1 MDPISALSL
10 TANIFQVIGFA
21 IDIVHVSL
29 QIHDAGT
36 LDTFKDLESAAS
48 KTRKA
53 AQSLTAKSAGQAS
66 LQAKDALD
74 QELMEITDETL
85 QIAGELDALLQ
96 KVHGKGLGRS
106 LSSTACKTFRTVWNK
121 DKVLKLQ
128 QRLHGARDELQ
139 FHLIVSIRS
148 RLNEQSIRLDHA
160 MKALDD
166 DARVALTR
174 VISGL
179 SILQDQGDAIL
190 NGQARSEVLARERHD
205 ELLATIGRSS
215 RRSKHHRKSRHRS
228 DEMDEEMAEM
238 LEATRRDRIQA
249 AIVSSLWFPTMQD
262 REDGISE
269 AHKTTYRWIYRDPEQ
284 SYQQWDNFSQFLRT
298 GSGAYWITGKPGAGK
313 STLMKF
319 LVHNDATKE
328 ALNAWAGARRLTMAR
343 FYFYYNGKPMQKSQ
357 IGVLR
362 SLLHQICSARPKLV
376 QVGFRDRFEAMFL
389 SGEQPSTFTP
399 TLWELKRAL
408 KAIVEHQKDGCFF
421 FAVDGLDE
429 YDADGAEMALLAK
442 VFKQLSS
449 LPHVKCVLSSRPLVT
464 FEQSFEECPRLRLHE
479 LTRPDITAFVE
490 ASISQH
496 PGLQRLMVRDPS
508 AAESFVQEIVDGS
521 SGVFLWVQLVVSSLL
536 EGLRNGDEI
545 EDLQRRLHELP
556 TDLEA
561 LYRHMWNRIPAQYRS
576 KASRL
581 LQLVETATSEGGRVS
596 VLGVSFAVE
605 TDEEAVF
612 RCPVAPLTEDEMT
625 ARYEAAR
632 VQISSRCMG
641 LVEINHLTFA
651 PSPLNGGGAFNTDL
665 YDNVLEYSKFKH
677 PHVVFI
683 HRTISEF
690 IASPDVRDKLRD
702 AAPDFSPTTAI
713 LRSAVHRI
721 KTYMFQGIKPA
732 GMPKSLE
739 SLVYYALFTA
749 SQAESATKQAQS
761 RLLLELDTAM
771 AQHAQAYFPSHQGHW
786 TDYLVEQGDV
796 GSFERESTALAKSRN
811 TFLSL
816 AVRHGLVH
824 FVRDQFTASSPPAA
838 RIEKE
843 GRPLLDYALRP
854 YTLNPRLHAFAM
866 SRRPELVEFLLERG
880 CDPNE
885 EYKGASLWTWFLRDL
900 IRQSSSDAHFFE
912 TTPAVIRHLLRRVPL
927 ERQNVT
933 FEGQVLERFSKRV
946 GEYSTLGLFEEMTK
960 DPGAFPFTPSNW
972 LGFQAEMRD
981 ICSSMRPFRHTGRNS
996 PVKDPVLV
1004 SVESREIPRPSDE
1017 APPSPSCPAGGES
1030 GHSDKVEVESDK
1042 VEVELPAGVTGRR
1055 KDRRIFRLL
1064 KALLCSIL
1072 WRRA

>member
-21 IDIVHVSL
+21 INIVHVSL

-48 KTRKA
+48 KTRTA

-66 LQAKDALD
+66 LQANVKDPLD
-74 QELMEITDETL
+74 QELLEITDETL

-96 KVHGKGLGRS
+96 KVHGKGLGKS
-106 LSSTACKTFRTVWNK
+106 LSSTACKTFRAVWNK

-148 RLNEQSIRLDHA
+148 RMNEQSIRFDHA
-160 MKALDD
+160 MRALDD
-166 DARVALTR
+166 DARVALTG

-190 NGQARSEVLARERHD
+190 SQQARSEVLARERHD

-215 RRSKHHRKSRHRS
+215 RRGKHHRTSRHRS
-228 DEMDEEMAEM
+228 VEMNEEMDEM
-238 LEATRRDRIQA
+238 LEATKKERIQA

-262 REDGISE
+262 REDGIPE
-269 AHKTTYRWIYRDPEQ
+269 AHKATYRWIYRDPEQ
-284 SYQQWDNFSQFLRT
+284 SYQQWHNFSQFLRT
-298 GSGAYWITGKPGAGK
+298 GSGVYWITGKPGAGK

-319 LVHNDATKE
+319 LVHNDSTKE

-362 SLLHQICSARPKLV
+362 SLLHQICAARPKLV
-376 QVGFRDRFEAMFL
+376 QVAFRDRYEAMCL
-389 SGEQPSTFTP
+389 AGEQPSTFTP

-408 KAIVEHQKDGCFF
+408 KAIVEHQRDECFF

-429 YDADGAEMALLAK
+429 YDADGPEMALLAK

-449 LPHVKCVLSSRPLVT
+449 LPHVKSVLSSRPLVT
-464 FEQSFEECPRLRLHE
+464 FEQSFEDCPRLRLHE

-561 LYRHMWNRIPAQYRS
+561 LYRHMWNRIPEKYRS

-581 LQLVETATSEGGRVS
+581 LRLVETATSEGGRIS

-605 TDEEAVF
+605 PDEEAVF

-641 LVEINHLTFA
+641 LVEISHLDFA
-651 PSPLNGGGAFNTDL
+651 PSPLNAGTFNTDL
-665 YDNVLEYSKFKH
+665 YDNVLEYSKLKH

-702 AAPDFSPTTAI
+702 AAPDFSPTQAL

-721 KTYMFQGIKPA
+721 KTYMFGGIKPP

-739 SLVYYALFTA
+739 ALVYYALFTA
-749 SQAESATKQAQS
+749 NQAESAAKQAQS
-761 RLLLELDTAM
+761 RLLTELDHAIQ
-771 AQHAQAYFPSHQGHW
+771 QHAREYFPEHQGHW
-786 TDYLVEQGDV
+786 ADYLVEQNDV
-796 GSFERESTALAKSRN
+796 GSFKRDSTGLAKSRN

-816 AVRHGLVH
+816 VVRHGLVH
-824 FVRDQFTASSPPAA
+824 FVREQLTASPPAA
-838 RIEKE
+838 TVEKA

-854 YTLNPRLHAFAM
+854 YTPNRKPHPFVM
-866 SRRPELVEFLLERG
+866 RRVPELVELLLEKG

-900 IRQSSSDAHFFE
+900 IRHSSDDAHFFE
-912 TTPAVIRHLLRRVPL
+912 TTPAVIRHLLRRVPP
-927 ERQNVT
+927 ERRNVT
-933 FEGQVLERFSKRV
+933 FDGQILERFSKRV
-946 GEYSTLGLFEEMTK
+946 VEYTALGLFEEMTK
-960 DPGAFPFTPSNW
+960 DPDAFPFTPSNW

-981 ICSSMRPFRHTGRNS
+981 ICELMRAPRPARPSSPC
-996 PVKDPVLV
+996 KDPEEV
-1004 SVESREIPRPSDE
+1004 SVESREIPRPSAE
-1017 APPSPSCPAGGES
+1017 AVSSPTSTAGGQAEPP
-1030 GHSDKVEVESDK
+1030 DKVEVG
-1042 VEVELPAGVTGRR
+1042 VEPPAGVTRRR
-1055 KDRRIFRLL
+1055 KDRKTARIL
-1064 KALLCSIL
+1064 KALLCIIL
-1072 WRRA
+1072 WRRT